1 MNEIALF
8 SEGDLPVDL
17 DSIISHLNR
26 FCKYTKFKRGRTA
39 LEFQDDIIVHPES
52 YHNLD
57 KAIIKDT
64 QKDLFAI
71 LLTTKPYDNNYF
83 FQALGNMMILSFSG
97 WRYLTSLSINNG
109 IVYFIADMLALELD
123 NSYRHQ
129 DVTGCIYDFKWD
141 KTGVDIGMR
150 LASICPRC
158 LTRISN
164 KKLSGVQNE
173 ILKDL
178 RKILNDLGSAS
189 KWNQDI
195 IDYWEEQ
202 ASEKKGKGKTEEG
215 STILNQND
223 FIPEKDE
230 RNHIDIRRGHIDQ
243 LCRYYLKLTDRGIP
257 VNKKGKIFEEFSK
270 YFFGLIKG
278 WRVIESNANLK
289 DCEIDIIYDISEGP
303 EILRQ
308 RMGHNIYVECKNQ
321 SKKSD
326 AKDISH
332 FIMNLKSRGLKAGIF
347 FSYSGITGYSPDD
360 WRTIDA
366 AYKRIIDVCRQEN
379 ILVLPMVT
387 QDVEVIR
394 NGVNLVEHL
403 QDLLNRFVRV

>member
-1 MNEIALF
+1 MNEITLF
-8 SEGDLPVDL
+8 TEGNLPVDV
-17 DSIISHLNR
+17 DAIVSHLNR
-26 FCKYTKFKRGRTA
+26 LCKYTKFKKGRSA
-39 LEFQDDIIVHPES
+39 LQFQDVTIAHPES

-57 KAIIKDT
+57 TAIVKET

-71 LLTTKPYDNNYF
+71 LLTAKPYDNNYF
-83 FQALGNMMILSFSG
+83 FMTLGNLMILSFSG
-97 WRYLTSLSINNG
+97 WRYLTGLSMNNG
-109 IVYFIADMLALELD
+109 LVYFIADMLALELD
-123 NSYRHQ
+123 DSYRHQ
-129 DVTGCIYDFKWD
+129 DVTGCVYDFTWD

-158 LTRISN
+158 LTRIST
-164 KKLSGVQNE
+164 KKLSRVQNE

-178 RKILNDLGSAS
+178 RKILDDLGSAS

-202 ASEKKGKGKTEEG
+202 ASEKKGEAKPEEA
-215 STILNQND
+215 SKILNQND

-230 RNHIDIRRGHIDQ
+230 RDYINSRRSHIDQ
-243 LCRYYLKLTDRGIP
+243 LCRYYLKLTDTGIP
-257 VNKKGKIFEEFSK
+257 GDKKGKIFEEFSK
-270 YFFGLIKG
+270 CFFGLIRG

-303 EILRQ
+303 EILRR
-308 RMGHNIYVECKNQ
+308 RMGDNIYVECKNQ

-326 AKDISH
+326 ARDMSH
-332 FIMNLKSRGLKAGIF
+332 FIMNLKSRRLKSGIF

-360 WRTIDA
+360 WRNIDA

-379 ILVLPMVT
+379 IFVLPMVA
-387 QDVEVIR
+387 QDIEAIR
-394 NGVNLVEHL
+394 NGANLVEHL